1 MNACR
6 FLMKF
11 FQSCNWYGFVILGN
25 NNSRC
30 KRMHLEV
37 LLLCQFILAEK
48 EFFYVGNGYI
58 NYIRY
63 VNGASGG
70 F

>member
-1 MNACR
+1 
-6 FLMKF
+6 
-11 FQSCNWYGFVILGN
+11 
-25 NNSRC
+25 
-30 KRMHLEV
+30 MHLEV

-48 EFFYVGNGYI
+48 EFFYVGNDYI